1 MIDRESKKIT
11 VTGIGLK
18 SMQEISKDCFV
29 SNNNPFAWFVIKGI
43 KPKDRYEITIKKVNE
58 VL

>member
-43 KPKDRYEITIKKVNE
+43 TPKDRYEITIKKK
-58 VL
+58 